1 MTTTPERDEEG
12 PQLRYLL
19 LDDMHSRTEQ
29 FKNHVSTKRLRIKTV
44 SEAAELVGVKDQ
56 LAVLDGAI
64 VDFHLSTPKR
74 PGYTYLRYPCTDAD
88 CPNLVVDEWRS
99 AADVAAARVEHDW
112 HAGARIP
119 AVDVTTGLGAMCYV
133 KQHAPDVA
141 LYGFCE
147 RSADHSLLFLLAAQM
162 WLGAGAIN
170 AEDSPEGIRRALM
183 SDAPEAQ
190 LPIMQEL
197 RSAAGGFA
205 KLTNS
210 LDFMR
215 RGQPVEAW
223 DWLAEYRYC
232 PRIGT
237 CAELERR
244 LRLRFGVKGV
254 EFNTYRRFMRRWQMA
269 VRDILA
275 AFGRDVSGW
284 PDIDHVESS
293 KHWDEHNPVLDFVQS
308 GDWQTFFTQ
317 PDVRAALAY
326 YRADELRKPKVDEY

>member
-1 MTTTPERDEEG
+1 MTPQGGEER
-12 PQLRYLL
+12 PLLKYLL
-19 LDDMHSRTEQ
+19 LDDLFSRNEQ
-29 FKNHVSTKRLRIKTV
+29 FKDHVSNDRLGIKTA
-44 SEAAELVGVKDQ
+44 SEAVHLLAVKDQ
-56 LAVLDGAI
+56 LVVLDGAI

-88 CPNLVVDEWRS
+88 CPNLEVNEWRS
-99 AADVAAARVEHDW
+99 PAMLAEARIEHDW
-112 HAGARIP
+112 HAGAEIP
-119 AVDVTTGLGAMCYV
+119 TVDVTTGLGAMCYI

-170 AEDSPEGIRRALM
+170 AEDSIDEIRRALM
-183 SDAPEAQ
+183 SDQPENHLQ
-190 LPIMQEL
+190 IMREM
-197 RSAAGGFA
+197 AAAADGFE

-210 LDFMR
+210 LDFR
-215 RGQPVEAW
+215 NAPDEAW
-223 DWLAEYRYC
+223 DWLIEYRYC

-237 CAELERR
+237 RAELERR
-244 LRLRFGVKGV
+244 LKLRFGVRGV
-254 EFNTYRRFMRRWQMA
+254 EFDTYRRFMRRWQMA
-269 VRDILA
+269 VHDILA

-284 PDIDHVESS
+284 PNIDHVGSS

-326 YRADELRKPKVDEY
+326 YRANELRKPEADVY